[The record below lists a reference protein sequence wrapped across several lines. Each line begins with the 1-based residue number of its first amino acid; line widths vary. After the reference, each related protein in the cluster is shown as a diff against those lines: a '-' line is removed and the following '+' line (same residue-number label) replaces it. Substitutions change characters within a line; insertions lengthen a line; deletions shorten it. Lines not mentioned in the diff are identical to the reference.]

1 MQPII
6 VQQLLDINHLFYQN
20 FAGAFA
26 RTRRRLQPG
35 VRQVM
40 ERLPLEAN
48 LVDLGCGNG
57 ELAVAL
63 AERGQRGAYL
73 GLDFSPGLLQEA
85 ESAFQG
91 SRGGSL
97 LATYQEADLAE
108 PEHLQEW
115 ARPAQPVSAVL
126 AFAVL
131 HHIPGEALRLR
142 LLTQVHALLEGSSA
156 PAPVFI
162 HSVWQFLNSP
172 KLTARCIPW
181 ERVGLSEERVDPG
194 DYLLDWRHEGSGLRY
209 AHHFTLSELQDLA
222 EASGFRILS
231 TFSSDGEGGG
241 LGLYQEW
248 GLNPS

>member
-40 ERLPLEAN
+40 EGLPLEAN
-48 LVDLGCGNG
+48 LVDLGCGSG
-57 ELAVAL
+57 ELAVQL
-63 AERGQRGAYL
+63 AERGQRGVYL
-73 GLDFSPGLLQEA
+73 GLDFSQGLLQEA
-85 ESAFQG
+85 ESAFQA
-91 SRGGSL
+91 SRGGAL
-97 LATYQEADLAE
+97 QAIFQEADLAE
-108 PEHLQEW
+108 PEHLPEQTL
-115 ARPAQPVSAVL
+115 PAQPVRAAL

-142 LLTQVHALLEGSSA
+142 LLTQVRTLLEASSA

-172 KLTARCIPW
+172 KLAARCLAW
-181 ERVGLSEERVDPG
+181 ERVGLTEDLVDPG
-194 DYLLDWRHEGSGLRY
+194 DSLLDWRHEGSGLRY
-209 AHHFTLSELQDLA
+209 AHHFSLNELQFLA
-222 EASGFRILS
+222 DASGFRILS
-231 TFSSDGEGGG
+231 TFTSDGEGGN
-241 LGLYQEW
+241 LGLYQIW
-248 GLNPS
+248 GLNPD